1 MKTLLLLLL
10 LVPLQLTA
18 QYEPIEPPES
28 FDPYPDT
35 SDRII
40 HQFVEVEAQYPGGFD
55 SLRVF
60 VNRNLNYPESS
71 IMAGEQGRVYL
82 SFVVELD
89 GSLSN
94 ITVMRGVSRLIDEE
108 AVRLVS
114 SMPNWIPGE
123 QSGKTVRSLFRIPL
137 VFKLED

>member
-1 MKTLLLLLL
+1 MA
-10 LVPLQLTA
+10 PLTIIA
-18 QYEPIEPPES
+18 QDEPVEPPEP

-40 HQFVEVEAQYPGGFD
+40 HQFVEVEAKYPGGFD

-60 VNRNLNYPESS
+60 VNRNLNYPDSS

-94 ITVMRGVSRLIDEE
+94 ITVMRGVSRLIDAE
-108 AVRLVS
+108 AVRDWLAVC
-114 SMPNWIPGE
+114 
-123 QSGKTVRSLFRIPL
+123 RIGYQGSKVERKCDLYFESP
-137 VFKLED
+137 

>member
-1 MKTLLLLLL
+1 MKTLLLLLFMA
-10 LVPLQLTA
+10 PLTIIA
-18 QYEPIEPPES
+18 QDEPVEPPEP

-40 HQFVEVEAQYPGGFD
+40 HQFVEVEAKYPGGFD

-60 VNRNLNYPESS
+60 VNRNLNYPDSS

-94 ITVMRGVSRLIDEE
+94 ITVMRGVSRLIDAE

-114 SMPNWIPGE
+114 CMPNWIPGE
-123 QSGKTVRSLFRIPL
+123 QSGKTVRSLYRIPL